1 MRFGIPRL
9 SFDWL
14 DGLGGRRIFLY
25 GFYFLLLFGIFLM
38 HNFPHEVVVK
48 RAIRELN
55 QGPLVAGVSRARFA
69 WWKGYELSGV
79 TLSQRSSGPDDP
91 PLLESS
97 SLYVRPG
104 LDGLLHG
111 KLSSIL
117 VDGAFYGGQMDA
129 SWSMADGMTRAT
141 LELHGL
147 QIGRYPHLRNLL
159 DEGSMSGQLSGAA
172 SIEGRGDLENA
183 RAAGEFDI
191 KVAGLTGAKING
203 LGVPDLTF
211 NEITFKFA
219 RQGTRLEIQEFRA
232 DGDQVKASGDGQVVL
247 REPLADSVLNLRL
260 TVVPGNNAS
269 DDIKTLLSLIPRP
282 KNARLDAPLTITGT
296 LRQPRMR

>member
-1 MRFGIPRL
+1 
-9 SFDWL
+9 
-14 DGLGGRRIFLY
+14 
-25 GFYFLLLFGIFLM
+25 
-38 HNFPHEVVVK
+38 
-48 RAIRELN
+48 
-55 QGPLVAGVSRARFA
+55 
-69 WWKGYELSGV
+69 
-79 TLSQRSSGPDDP
+79 
-91 PLLESS
+91 
-97 SLYVRPG
+97 
-104 LDGLLHG
+104 
-111 KLSSIL
+111 
-117 VDGAFYGGQMDA
+117 
-129 SWSMADGMTRAT
+129 
-141 LELHGL
+141 
-147 QIGRYPHLRNLL
+147 
-159 DEGSMSGQLSGAA
+159 MSGQLSGAA

-191 KVAGLTGAKING
+191 KDAGLTGAKING